1 MTFCAN
7 CGGLWEEPGEFCR
20 KCGAS
25 RLPGVV
31 TAANVVRAL
40 TCGNTKYW
48 ECRDSQQRTQA
59 KYRGRSLVFVRRGKR
74 NRLSSVGALSVADR
88 FVKFYAWQSIF
99 FTMAWIGL
107 TIAWTVFTEIF
118 EAVTGG
124 FLLMLLIPIDCVL
137 TLAGIGYWVFL
148 MYRAYQGKQ
157 YKIPL
162 LGKLAEIRAN
172 K

>member
-1 MTFCAN
+1 MWSLAPAWCCN
-7 CGGLWEEPGEFCR
+7 GSKRGPRPHLR
-20 KCGAS
+20 KYQVLGMP
-25 RLPGVV
+25 RLS
-31 TAANVVRAL
+31 T
-40 TCGNTKYW
+40 T
-48 ECRDSQQRTQA
+48 DSSQ
-59 KYRGRSLVFVRRGKR
+59 YRGRSLVFVRRGKR

>member
-31 TAANVVRAL
+31 TAASVVRAL

-59 KYRGRSLVFVRRGKR
+59 NIG
-74 NRLSSVGALSVADR
+74 GALSYLFGV
-88 FVKFYAWQSIF
+88 VS
-99 FTMAWIGL
+99 G
-107 TIAWTVFTEIF
+107 IA
-118 EAVTGG
+118 
-124 FLLMLLIPIDCVL
+124 FLLLAPFRSPI
-137 TLAGIGYWVFL
+137 GS
-148 MYRAYQGKQ
+148 
-157 YKIPL
+157 
-162 LGKLAEIRAN
+162 
-172 K
+172 